1 LVLNAISTYTPPI
14 SLNESIKKQ
23 SWEEFHV
30 LVSSVSIFEKLF
42 IGEEFNKHVGS
53 TRVAFHKV
61 HESMRNGSRNQE
73 EEDVF
78 NFALA

>member
-1 LVLNAISTYTPPI
+1 
-14 SLNESIKKQ
+14 
-23 SWEEFHV
+23 V
-30 LVSSVSIFEKLF
+30 LVSSVPIFEKLF
-42 IGEEFNKHVGS
+42 IGEELNKHVGS

>member
-1 LVLNAISTYTPPI
+1 
-14 SLNESIKKQ
+14 
-23 SWEEFHV
+23 V

-42 IGEEFNKHVGS
+42 IGEEFNKHVDS

-61 HESMRNGSRNQE
+61 HESMGNGSRNQE